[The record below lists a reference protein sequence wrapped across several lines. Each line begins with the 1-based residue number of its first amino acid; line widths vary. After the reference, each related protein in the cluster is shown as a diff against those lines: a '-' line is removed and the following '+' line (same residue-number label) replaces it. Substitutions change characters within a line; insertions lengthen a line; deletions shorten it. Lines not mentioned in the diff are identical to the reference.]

1 MCYEPRK
8 SLAFG
13 RRMLD
18 WLWRKG
24 RVGARAAWRAGEKLT
39 YDGGLAIASNVALSL
54 LLSLFPF
61 LMLVAGLVRYFGGAE
76 LTESVVGL
84 VLDTWPAGSAEA
96 VSQAIRRAI
105 ANDGSSFFSYSTIVA
120 LILASNGV
128 ENARD
133 GLNRAYKVA
142 ETRSFLWRRVQAVL
156 VVVIGAMG
164 LILAALVLVGAPL
177 INEYLRRADA
187 IADPRVHF
195 LLRLGRYLV
204 GAVIL
209 AIILWPF
216 HRYLPDGSRRERRM
230 WPGILTTIAG
240 VILGSELFAL
250 YLNYNANYTALYAG
264 LAGIMVAIVYL
275 YCVAALLLYGA
286 ELNQTLM
293 EMERE
298 RAAAREASRHRR
310 RRRPRSEVADA

>member
-1 MCYEPRK
+1 
-8 SLAFG
+8 
-13 RRMLD
+13 MLD

-24 RVGARAAWRAGEKLT
+24 KVGVRAGWRAAEKLT

-61 LMLVAGLVRYFGGAE
+61 LMLIAGLVRYFGGAE
-76 LTESVVGL
+76 LTEAVVGI

-133 GLNRAYKVA
+133 GLNRAYKQA
-142 ETRSFLWRRVQAVL
+142 ETRSFLRRRIQAVI
-156 VVVIGAMG
+156 VVVIGAIA
-164 LILAALVLVGAPL
+164 LIGASVVLVGVPL
-177 INEYLRRADA
+177 INDYLRRIDA
-187 IADPRVHF
+187 IADPRIHI
-195 LLRLGRYLV
+195 LLQLARYLV
-204 GAVIL
+204 GGAIL
-209 AIILWPF
+209 AAVLWPF
-216 HRYLPDGSRRERRM
+216 HRYLPDGSRKERRV
-230 WPGILTTIAG
+230 WPGIVTSIVG
-240 VILGSELFAL
+240 IILGSELFAL
-250 YLNYNANYTALYAG
+250 YLSYNANYTALYAG

-286 ELNQTLM
+286 ELNQTLV

-298 RAAAREASRHRR
+298 REAAREAKRHRR
-310 RRRPRSEVADA
+310 RRRRPDVAEA